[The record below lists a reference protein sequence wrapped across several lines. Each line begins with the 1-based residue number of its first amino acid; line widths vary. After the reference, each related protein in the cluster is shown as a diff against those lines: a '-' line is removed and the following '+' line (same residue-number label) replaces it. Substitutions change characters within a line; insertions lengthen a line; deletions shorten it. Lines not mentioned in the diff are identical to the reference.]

1 MHVGIACLNGI
12 YKVEYVEYVCAE
24 LSNVSNVSMH
34 AWHVCMYPS
43 EAGGGVSPSFGR
55 FFYFGEGSTHL
66 TPTYLPTYR
75 IYTTYHRYYI
85 YIYTSYIKKPYIY
98 Y

>member
-12 YKVEYVEYVCAE
+12 LYIKYVCAE
-24 LSNVSNVSMH
+24 LSNVCNVSMH

-43 EAGGGVSPSFGR
+43 EAGGGGISFIR
-55 FFYFGEGSTHL
+55 TFFLFWRRVHTLNPYL
-66 TPTYLPTYR
+66 PTYLPTV
-75 IYTTYHRYYI
+75 YTLLIIGTI